1 MCDEYFTSN
10 LFQHGSVNEPTEE
23 PYLSLE
29 EVGVALEH
37 LRSFAGKVSV

>member
-1 MCDEYFTSN
+1 MNISPQICSN
-10 LFQHGSVNEPTEE
+10 HDSVNEPFEE